1 MRRRFAE
8 PRTIGGGWT
17 ALAAAP
23 ALPSWAVTLFWYILR
38 ALLVSTAFA
47 VGALGFVVMPA
58 VAVSAV
64 HKLGGVSLGAVL
76 RYVPMIGI
84 ELIPYLVSLGFL
96 LAVVSTYGRLS
107 ADREWI
113 ALQMA
118 GVHPL
123 RTLAPGA
130 LLALVLGTA
139 TIWLMGTLS
148 PQWKLEKDQFRADI
162 LVEGLRNLAP
172 GRTEF
177 DMGRFYLSARGR
189 DGRAF
194 TDVQIVVPD
203 LDIEGEVENIVLVA
217 ERVDISFDERYM
229 WLTLTNTRTVDSSR
243 HYRGGS
249 ERVEG
254 GTTSAVPLD
263 LIFASKKRD
272 ATRAKYRTTAA
283 LMTALET
290 EQLEPEKER
299 DYVFAVHSRWAL
311 GATYVLFLLIG
322 MPTGLWLRSGTQL
335 TAFGAASGYAFAYY
349 ILSLQLGKSLAGDG
363 IAPPAIAA
371 WATTLGG
378 LAIGV
383 FMLWRTLRR

>member
-1 MRRRFAE
+1 M
-8 PRTIGGGWT
+8 
-17 ALAAAP
+17 
-23 ALPSWAVTLFWYILR
+23 TLFWYILR
-38 ALLVSTAFA
+38 ALATSTAFA

-64 HKLGGVSLGAVL
+64 HKLGGVSLGAVV

-96 LAVVSTYGRLS
+96 LAVVSTYGRLA

-113 ALQMA
+113 AVQMA

-130 LLALVLGTA
+130 LLALLLGA
-139 TIWLMGTLS
+139 GTIWLMGTLS
-148 PQWKLEKDQFRADI
+148 PQWKLEKDQFRADV
-162 LVEGLRNLAP
+162 LVQTLRNLAP

-177 DMGRFYLSARGR
+177 DIGRFYLSARGR

-217 ERVDISFDERYM
+217 ERVDISFDERFM

-243 HYRGGS
+243 HYKGGS

-263 LIFASKKRD
+263 LIFERKARD
-272 ATRAKYRTTAA
+272 ATRAKYRTTEA

-290 EQLEPEKER
+290 EQLEPDR
-299 DYVFAVHSRWAL
+299 ADLYVFEIHRRWAI

-322 MPTGLWLRSGTQL
+322 MPTGLWLRAGTQL
-335 TAFGAASGYAFAYY
+335 TAFGAAALYAFTYY
-349 ILSLQLGKSLAGDG
+349 ILSLQLGKSLAEQG
-363 IAPPAIAA
+363 AVEPQLAA
-371 WATTLGG
+371 WATNGLGLVVG
-378 LAIGV
+378 C
-383 FMLWRTLRR
+383 FMLWRVLRR